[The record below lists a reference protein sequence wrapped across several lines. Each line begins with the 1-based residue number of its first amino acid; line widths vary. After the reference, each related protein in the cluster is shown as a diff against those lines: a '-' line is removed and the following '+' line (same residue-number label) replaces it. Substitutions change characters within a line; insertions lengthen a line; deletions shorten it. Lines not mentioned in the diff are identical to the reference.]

1 MLINFS
7 IILNALIINIIFI
20 MYQDKLFNRKY
31 SSTIYVGLC
40 LVLTM
45 CLSVIAIFGM
55 SFLNTIFMSIAMLIS
70 SKFLYTQSN
79 RAYILYDLML
89 IILFVFIDLIVS
101 VIFSIAVQESLSN
114 ILSNEWYYFI
124 SNILVLIFYCIF
136 PFC

>member
-55 SFLNTIFMSIAMLIS
+55 SFLN
-70 SKFLYTQSN
+70 YN
-79 RAYILYDLML
+79 G
-89 IILFVFIDLIVS
+89 IV
-101 VIFSIAVQESLSN
+101 I
-114 ILSNEWYYFI
+114 
-124 SNILVLIFYCIF
+124 
-136 PFC
+136 